1 MSLPPCRNIQLSPV
15 SCCVLFSASLP
26 AFQGPA
32 QPVPGRS
39 QTELS
44 LLLGSFPHRP
54 IRPIHPW
61 ALLRSFLG
69 LLYPPKSLRRSS
81 CPPSPRSLAL
91 PVWSSLI
98 PLSSWAPT
106 APTVWVIEAR
116 AALCYFPLISS
127 MLTHSLQLHQKVKNQ
142 SLAFSQNPEHWR
154 KANNLENSVLLVDWN
169 NDWPGLHQSTE
180 GLAEMFP
187 QAYWGPILEDT
198 VGIFHIWVHTFTRS

>member
-1 MSLPPCRNIQLSPV
+1 MQKHSATPCFLLCFV
-15 SCCVLFSASLP
+15 FGFSACLS
-26 AFQGPA
+26 GPSSA
-32 QPVPGRS
+32 CSRPVPDWALAVAGLIPT
-39 QTELS
+39 QATLC
-44 LLLGSFPHRP
+44 
-54 IRPIHPW
+54 PIHPW

-69 LLYPPKSLRRSS
+69 LLYPPKSLRWSS

-142 SLAFSQNPEHWR
+142 SLAFSQNPEHWH